1 MMKRT
6 NRVGLLLLLVLAT
19 TCNRDELS
27 ARSDEALLLP
37 LGEARALHRRAD
49 LHLLDGEVAAAI
61 DDVRE
66 VLAIRFP
73 AGSPEGEYALLDA
86 HGWLA
91 RLLLSQGGEEA
102 ERQALAQIEA
112 GRKLATH
119 DSFFRAH
126 LESVA
131 ADVYRARAKRLSD
144 PAAKK
149 EAQREELRAHERA
162 IAIDRH
168 LQRTLLSLPDLPEEH

>member
-1 MMKRT
+1 MMQSMPRLW
-6 NRVGLLLLLVLAT
+6 LLLLLVLST

-27 ARSDEALLLP
+27 LGSDEALLLP
-37 LGEARALHRRAD
+37 LGEARALHQRAD
-49 LHLLDGEVAAAI
+49 LHLLDGEVAAAL

-66 VLAIRFP
+66 VLAIHFP
-73 AGSPEGEYALLDA
+73 AGSIEGEYVMLDA

-91 RLLLSQGGEEA
+91 RLLLSQGGEDA

-126 LESVA
+126 LESLA
-131 ADVYRARAKRLSD
+131 AEVYKARAKRLTD
-144 PAAKK
+144 KAAIK
-149 EAQREELRAHERA
+149 EAQREELRANERA
-162 IAIDRH
+162 LAIDRH